1 MPTRPKSVPSRLG
14 PPPQLTAQFGKKIPI
29 VQQKQEKFQPK
40 MREILAKQAK
50 MIAKWAHEKM
60 TWKKLLMS
68 WMVILVASKMVL
80 LMLTYKY
87 FTMTRLISLQT
98 FHGVWT
104 IAFFCLT
111 VIETGA
117 ILPNASCLL
126 AGYLPATT
134 VLHILLIPN
143 DYPLEYIITDA
154 VGTFL
159 AIITMFLLLRMECT
173 EILHEA
179 EELWNRQGSDTSSE
193 AGSSSTGGS
202 DISDTISQRSHRSAL
217 AQAMAKQQ
225 ALAVHGGP
233 HGPHVGPTIITVNGV
248 SASINGSH
256 NLDSML
262 YSMEEPRTNPNEP
275 QNCNNVLFDEA
286 IDLEPI
292 DFEHFVDEPDL
303 DSNSERVFKVS
314 FGSSPPGRGR

>member
-1 MPTRPKSVPSRLG
+1 MAPKPKNVPSRLG
-14 PPPQLTAQFGKKIPI
+14 PPPQLARITL
-29 VQQKQEKFQPK
+29 VQQQEKFQPK
-40 MREILAKQAK
+40 MREILAKNAK
-50 MIAKWAHEKM
+50 MLARWAHEKM

-80 LMLTYKY
+80 LMLTYKF
-87 FTMTRLISLQT
+87 FTLTSLISLQT

-143 DYPLEYIITDA
+143 NYPLEYIITDA

-179 EELWNRQGSDTSSE
+179 EELWIRQGSDTSSE
-193 AGSSSTGGS
+193 AGSSTTGGS
-202 DISDTISQRSHRSAL
+202 DISDTASQRSHRSAL
-217 AQAMAKQQ
+217 ATALAKQNGS
-225 ALAVHGGP
+225 LHG
-233 HGPHVGPTIITVNGV
+233 HHVGPTIITVNGV
-248 SASINGSH
+248 SASINGAH

-262 YSMEEPRTNPNEP
+262 YSMDEPRTGPNEAQGP
-275 QNCNNVLFDEA
+275 NNVLFDEA

-303 DSNSERVFKVS
+303 DGGQANSERVFKVS
-314 FGSSPPGRGR
+314 FGSSPPMRGR

>member
-1 MPTRPKSVPSRLG
+1 MS
-14 PPPQLTAQFGKKIPI
+14 
-29 VQQKQEKFQPK
+29 
-40 MREILAKQAK
+40 KQAK
-50 MIAKWAHEKM
+50 MIARWLHENL
-60 TWKKLLMS
+60 TWKKILMT
-68 WMVILVASKMVL
+68 WMVVLVASKMVL
-80 LMLTYKY
+80 LMLTFEY
-87 FTMTRLISLQT
+87 FSLTALISLQI

-104 IAFFCLT
+104 IAFFCLN
-111 VIETGA
+111 VIDSRA

-173 EILHEA
+173 EILHKA

-275 QNCNNVLFDEA
+275 QNAHNAMFDEA

>member
-1 MPTRPKSVPSRLG
+1 
-14 PPPQLTAQFGKKIPI
+14 LTAQFGKKIPI
-29 VQQKQEKFQPK
+29 VQQQQEKFQPK

-233 HGPHVGPTIITVNGV
+233 HGPHGPHVGPTIITVNGV

-275 QNCNNVLFDEA
+275 QNCNNVLFDDA